1 MSALKGLTKKIE
13 PSPAAIQADA
23 DAFIGAAKV
32 AHNGKNSK
40 VKTASYKRVNL
51 SLDEMVDAE
60 LDRLSLLPRDFK
72 ASRSDVVKAA
82 VALLVAQADTDIIEM
97 LRNLRN

>member
-1 MSALKGLTKKIE
+1 MSLKGLTKSTTE
-13 PSPAAIQADA
+13 PASHADA

-32 AHNGKNSK
+32 AHNGDTKS
-40 VKTASYKRVNL
+40 KTARKYKRVNL
-51 SLDEMVDAE
+51 SLDEQVDVE

-72 ASRSDVVKAA
+72 SSRSDVVKAA
-82 VALLVAQADTDIIEM
+82 VALLAQHSDAEIIKM